1 MYLEGLN
8 EKERLKVK
16 ELCATVN
23 ISNEEAVR
31 LLKENNW
38 DLPQSSR
45 RASASI
51 KPICSSAENPNALIP
66 CTSKDEICDWDRIT
80 SRYRV
85 HNYAFYLPDL
95 ISLPNEF
102 RMFLEKDL
110 IETSTQRRL
119 EFSRHLNWWNQFGQ
133 KLYPLSTTGDGN
145 CLLHAASLGMW
156 GVHDR
161 QLTLRE
167 TLYEMLT
174 NGTRKEALWRRWKWA
189 EHNAIH
195 SSELALTLSDDEW
208 QQEWDGLV
216 ALASPIPRKQDDT
229 SSNST
234 DQIYESLET
243 IHVFALA
250 HVLKRPIVVVSDT
263 VLRNAKGEELSPVS
277 FGGIYLPL
285 ECPPSQCHRSP
296 LVLCYDSAHFSPLVP
311 MRSDTTS
318 MKQIIPIIDI
328 NRNLLPVHFALDP
341 GDNFNWWKS
350 ENQPNHSQSESICE
364 VQKLELISRYM
375 DIIRLDIRRG
385 SIRSTRRVRSA
396 HAAPLNLPPAENPHG
411 AASTAEKGMTLAS
424 SGISL
429 GRHEKWRI
437 INEITGQLMRTLRL
451 SSNQKQKEKII
462 EAEDCISRMNSTC
475 VLASELVPTH
485 HEYMDVMVNEYMKS
499 AKQRFQQNQKSA
511 TAATATSDG
520 RKRISRSFS
529 ASSLMITCINVHCN
543 APASQATNFLC
554 DECFAQHKMVLMSFN
569 CEKLAGSSSNSSSNS
584 QLANSGG
591 IGQSS
596 TLPTISANNSI
607 DLKLLNIVTKDG
619 TTTKTSVRA
628 VTDENGIVR
637 YFYDVANETPPK
649 NID

>member
-195 SSELALTLSDDEW
+195 TL
-208 QQEWDGLV
+208 
-216 ALASPIPRKQDDT
+216 K
-229 SSNST
+229 
-234 DQIYESLET
+234 
-243 IHVFALA
+243 
-250 HVLKRPIVVVSDT
+250 
-263 VLRNAKGEELSPVS
+263 
-277 FGGIYLPL
+277 
-285 ECPPSQCHRSP
+285 
-296 LVLCYDSAHFSPLVP
+296 
-311 MRSDTTS
+311 
-318 MKQIIPIIDI
+318 IIPIIDI